1 MYSGRGFREWEIG
14 DIDVIKEGDTYHL
27 FHLVLPNHDYIAH
40 AVSKDCIH
48 WKRVKN
54 ALFVGDPGEW
64 DDDMLWTMHVVKNE
78 DHYVMHYTGL
88 SQEEKGHFQ
97 RIGKAVSKDLMHWQ
111 KVNDAPYPIDPDE
124 PYESK
129 IDNVRQWV
137 SFRDPYLYTEKDRR
151 FLLVCARIK
160 SGSISRRGCVGML
173 EITEEG
179 IETLDPLFVPYVYD
193 DVECPCLVKIRGTY
207 YLIGSIREDIKV
219 HYWYSKTFQG
229 EYHAY
234 HNNVLMPKGNYAA
247 RITRDEGY
255 LLLYSF
261 YVAGKDVETAHRAF
275 CPPKELDVDIHGKLV
290 LKSFHRWNEKI
301 VNELPMSKFSPFKPV
316 LHNPTS
322 WQERSEYHHEFGCV
336 SGYEVFCSQYAPKDF
351 IWRGKLKVV
360 GLGKCGLVFNAKQD
374 GDSYYISLDTVQGIV
389 QIRRWTKNPDNIY
402 KDYVFENLQS
412 NNFRPNTT
420 LDYKFEL
427 IRYGHYIEL
436 SIDGVVC
443 LSLVDGGLEGD
454 HVGVYCESAE
464 VSLHESMLLELNDH
478 QQDELTPTYPHPIE

>member
-14 DIDVIKEGDTYHL
+14 DIDVIKVGDTYHL

-40 AVSKDCIH
+40 AVSKDCIQ

-64 DDDMLWTMHVVKNE
+64 DDDMLWTMHVTRQ
-78 DHYVMHYTGL
+78 DDQFVMHYTGL
-88 SQEEKGHFQ
+88 SQEEKGHYQ
-97 RIGKAVSKDLMHWQ
+97 RIGRAVSKDLIHWE
-111 KVNDAPYPIDPDE
+111 KDNSSPFPIDPND

-129 IDNVRQWV
+129 IDNIRQWV
-137 SFRDPYLYTEKDRR
+137 SFRDPYLYSENDQR

-160 SGSISRRGCVGML
+160 SGSISRRGCVGL
-173 EITEEG
+173 VELTEDG
-179 IETLDPLFVPYVYD
+179 HQLHDPLFVPFVYD

-219 HYWYSKTFQG
+219 HYWYSKQFQG

-247 RITRDEGY
+247 RITYDEGH

-261 YVAGKDVETAHRAF
+261 YVSGKDVETAHRTF

-290 LKSFHRWNEKI
+290 LKSFYRWGDKI
-301 VNELPMSKFSPFKPV
+301 KNTLEYTQFPEFKAV
-316 LHNPTS
+316 LNNPS
-322 WQERSEYHHEFGCV
+322 GWHKKAEFFHEFACV
-336 SGYEVFCSQYAPKDF
+336 SGYEVFCFKNPSQDF
-351 IWRGKLKVV
+351 LWRGKIKIV
-360 GLGKCGLVFNAKQD
+360 GLGKCGLVFDANED
-374 GDSYYISLDTVQGIV
+374 GDAYYISLDTVQGLV
-389 QIRRWTKNPDNIY
+389 QIRRWRKKPEDIY
-402 KDYVFENLQS
+402 KDYEFENLQT
-412 NNFRPNTT
+412 NNFKPSTT
-420 LDYKFEL
+420 LDYAFEL

-443 LSLVDGGLEGD
+443 LSLVDRGLDGD
-454 HVGVYCESAE
+454 FIGLYSESAE
-464 VSLHESMLLELNDH
+464 VSLHESSLMELNDH
-478 QQDELTPTYPHPIE
+478 REDHLTQTLA